1 MGKLID
7 ITGQKFGRLTVKS
20 LCKSGN
26 NVKTTWICDCDCG
39 NKNIEVRG
47 DRLKSGQTKS
57 CGCYNN
63 EMRKITGKLR
73 KKYNKY
79 DLLNNDFGIGYSSN
93 TNEPFYF
100 DLEDYDKIKN
110 YCWMIGNNKYVRSTD
125 KNGNGVLLHR
135 IIMDVEHDM
144 QVDHINHNTLDNRK
158 NNLRICSNLENSRN
172 KDLSMYN
179 KIGITGVSWLV
190 ARKQYVSS
198 ITVNYKKIH
207 LGYFNNLDEA
217 ISKRKEAEKIYF
229 GEYSYDESMKKAKE
243 LGIPIISEHDFI
255 KLIS

>member
-7 ITGQKFGRLTVKS
+7 ITGKKYGKLTVK
-20 LCKSGN
+20 KIGKHGYN
-26 NVKTTWICDCDCG
+26 IKTTWICDCDCG

-47 DRLKSGQTKS
+47 DMLKSGTTKS

-79 DLLNNDFGIGYSSN
+79 DLLNSDFGIGYTSN

-100 DLEDYDKIKN
+100 DVEDYNKIKK
-110 YCWMIGNNKYVRSTD
+110 YCWMIGNHGYIRSTD
-125 KNGNGVLLHR
+125 ENGNGILLHR
-135 IIMDVEHDM
+135 IIMNAEHDM
-144 QVDHINHNTLDNRK
+144 KVDHINHNTLDNRK
-158 NNLRICSNLENSRN
+158 NNLRICSDSENIRN
-172 KDLSMYN
+172 RDVSMYN

-190 ARKQYVSS
+190 ARKKYVSS

-207 LGYFNNLDEA
+207 LGYFNNLNEA
-217 ISKRKEAEKIYF
+217 INARKEAEKKYF
-229 GEYSYDESMKKAKE
+229 GEYSYDESMKKAEEYKVID
-243 LGIPIISEHDFI
+243 L
-255 KLIS
+255 